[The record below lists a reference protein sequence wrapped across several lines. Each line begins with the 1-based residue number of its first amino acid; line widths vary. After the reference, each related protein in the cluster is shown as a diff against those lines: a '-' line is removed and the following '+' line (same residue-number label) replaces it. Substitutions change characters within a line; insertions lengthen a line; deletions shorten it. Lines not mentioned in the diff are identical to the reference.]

1 MLRSIRD
8 NIKGRAAKAVLAIM
22 IIPFV
27 FFGIGS
33 LVDSGGA
40 GNVLEINGEEVD
52 QPAYLLEMQIVRNE
66 VITRMGE
73 NIDYTQLTE
82 ANLAPLAL
90 DRLTRRTLI
99 SQTID
104 SMDMSVPGTMVDGII
119 TSTPNF
125 QVDGQF
131 SNELLNQFLANQRI
145 NLSMLKSRV
154 ASDVQ
159 ERQLAAGVA
168 LSNFSMPFYTD
179 LMMDIFNETREVS
192 WVKLPLVDVTNG
204 IEVSDA
210 EIENYYQANLDNY
223 KSELQVSL
231 EYIELRRENL
241 YESVSDEQVEA
252 EYRLQQ
258 EQFQSTENRR
268 VAHILLEVSDDQ
280 NKAQALEKLATIS
293 TRLAA
298 GESFASLASEFSQD
312 GGSAADGGEL
322 GYAQQDGTYP
332 KPFEDAIFSLALN
345 EISEAVETDAGLH
358 LIKVT
363 EIDSVEIESID
374 ELRRTI
380 TEQLQIRS
388 AQARYVGMIEQAA
401 DIAFNAADLT
411 EPAKI
416 LELEIKSTA
425 PIGRSGPSASA
436 LSGGSTNFALLSD
449 KRILAAA
456 FSDEVIADATNS
468 DVIELSP
475 EHAVIIRAK
484 GVFEPRQYTLDEVK
498 ADVSP
503 LVVREKAADKL
514 ALLEQSIKSGVSGG
528 DGQADAEKL
537 SLTDAAQKAGYSASS
552 QTFSRRSTEVDR
564 EFLLSAFEAPRS
576 SIEAGSLQSI
586 SNKAGDI
593 YLYQL
598 LNVDVDNTASN
609 DDVKK
614 LFNQQLQ
621 GMAGQQ
627 DIATFFE
634 SVESKAEIERNLR

>member
-8 NIKGRAAKAVLAIM
+8 NIKGRAAKVVLAIM

-40 GNVLEINGEEVD
+40 GSVLEINGEEVD
-52 QPAYLLEMQIVRNE
+52 QSSYLLEMQIVRNE
-66 VITRMGE
+66 LITRMGE
-73 NIDYTQLTE
+73 DIDYTQLSE

-99 SQTID
+99 NQTID
-104 SMDMSVPGTMVDGII
+104 NMDMSVPSTMVDSII

-131 SNELLNQFLANQRI
+131 SNELLTQFLANQRI

-168 LSNFSMPFYTD
+168 LSNFSMPFYND

-210 EIENYYQANLDNY
+210 EIESYYQANLDNY

-231 EYIELRRENL
+231 EYIELRREDL
-241 YESVSDEQVEA
+241 YEPVSDEQIEA
-252 EYRLQQ
+252 EYRSQQ
-258 EQFQSTENRR
+258 EQFQATENRR
-268 VAHILLEVSDDQ
+268 VAHILLEISDDQ
-280 NKAQALEKLATIS
+280 NKAQSLEKLATIS
-293 TRLAA
+293 ARLVA

-312 GGSAADGGEL
+312 GGSAADGGQL

-345 EISEAVETDAGLH
+345 EISEPVETDAGLH

-388 AQARYVGMIEQAA
+388 AQARYVGVIEQAA
-401 DIAFNAADLT
+401 DIAFNAADLG

-416 LELEIKSTA
+416 LELEVKSTP
-425 PIGRSGPSASA
+425 PIGRSGPSAST
-436 LSGGSTNFALLSD
+436 LSDGSIDVALLSD
-449 KRILAAA
+449 KRILTAA
-456 FSDEVIADATNS
+456 FSDEVIADGTNS
-468 DVIELSP
+468 EVIELSP
-475 EHAVIIRAK
+475 EHAVIVRAK
-484 GVFEPRQYTLDEVK
+484 EVFEPRQYTLDEVK

-514 ALLEQSIKSGVSGG
+514 ALLEQSIKTDVSGV
-528 DGQADAEKL
+528 DQAERL

-564 EFLLSAFEAPRS
+564 EFLLSVFEAPRS

-586 SNKAGDI
+586 SNIAGDI

-598 LNVDVDNTASN
+598 NKVDVDDTASN

-634 SVESKAEIERNLR
+634 SVESKADIERNLR

>member
-8 NIKGRAAKAVLAIM
+8 NIKGRAAKVVLAIM

-40 GNVLEINGEEVD
+40 GSVLEINGEEVD
-52 QPAYLLEMQIVRNE
+52 QSSYLLEMQIVRNE
-66 VITRMGE
+66 LITRMGE
-73 NIDYTQLTE
+73 DIDYTQLNE

-104 SMDMSVPGTMVDGII
+104 NMDMSVPSTMVDSII

-131 SNELLNQFLANQRI
+131 SNELLTQFLANQRI

-168 LSNFSMPFYTD
+168 LSNFSMPFYND

-204 IEVSDA
+204 IEVSDT
-210 EIENYYQANLDNY
+210 EIESYYQANLDNY

-231 EYIELRRENL
+231 EYIELRREDL
-241 YESVSDEQVEA
+241 YEPVSDEQVEA
-252 EYRLQQ
+252 EYRSQQ
-258 EQFQSTENRR
+258 EQFQATENRR
-268 VAHILLEVSDDQ
+268 VAHILLEISDDQ
-280 NKAQALEKLATIS
+280 NKGQALEKLATIS
-293 TRLAA
+293 ARLAA

-312 GGSAADGGEL
+312 GGSAADGGQL

-345 EISEAVETDAGLH
+345 EISEPVETDAGLH

-388 AQARYVGMIEQAA
+388 AQARYVGVIEQAA
-401 DIAFNAADLT
+401 DIAFNAADLG

-416 LELEIKSTA
+416 LELEVKSTP
-425 PIGRSGPSASA
+425 PIGRSGPSAST
-436 LSGGSTNFALLSD
+436 LSDGSIDVALLSD
-449 KRILAAA
+449 KRILTAA
-456 FSDEVIADATNS
+456 FSDEVIADGTNS
-468 DVIELSP
+468 EVIELSP
-475 EHAVIIRAK
+475 EHAVIVRAK
-484 GVFEPRQYTLDEVK
+484 EVFEPRQYTLDEVK

-514 ALLEQSIKSGVSGG
+514 ALLEQSIKTDVSGV
-528 DGQADAEKL
+528 DQAERL

-564 EFLLSAFEAPRS
+564 EFLLSVFEAPRS

-586 SNKAGDI
+586 SNIAGDI

-598 LNVDVDNTASN
+598 NKVDVDDTASN

-634 SVESKAEIERNLR
+634 SVESKADIERNLR

>member
-8 NIKGRAAKAVLAIM
+8 NIKGRAAKVVLAIM

-40 GNVLEINGEEVD
+40 GSVLEINGEEVD
-52 QPAYLLEMQIVRNE
+52 QSSYLLEMQIVRNE
-66 VITRMGE
+66 LITRMGE
-73 NIDYTQLTE
+73 DIDYTQLSE

-99 SQTID
+99 NQTID
-104 SMDMSVPGTMVDGII
+104 NMDMSVPSTMVDSII

-131 SNELLNQFLANQRI
+131 SNELLTQFLANQRI

-168 LSNFSMPFYTD
+168 LSNFSMPFYND

-210 EIENYYQANLDNY
+210 EIESYYQANLDNY

-231 EYIELRRENL
+231 EYIELRREDL
-241 YESVSDEQVEA
+241 YEPVSDEQIEA
-252 EYRLQQ
+252 EYRSQQ
-258 EQFQSTENRR
+258 EQFQATENRR
-268 VAHILLEVSDDQ
+268 VAHILLEISDDQ

-293 TRLAA
+293 ARLVA

-312 GGSAADGGEL
+312 GGSAADGGQL

-345 EISEAVETDAGLH
+345 EISEPVETDAGLH

-388 AQARYVGMIEQAA
+388 AQARYVGVIEQAA
-401 DIAFNAADLT
+401 DIAFNAADLG

-416 LELEIKSTA
+416 LELEVKSTP
-425 PIGRSGPSASA
+425 PIGRSGPSAST
-436 LSGGSTNFALLSD
+436 LSDGSIDVALLSD
-449 KRILAAA
+449 KRILTAA
-456 FSDEVIADATNS
+456 FSDEVIADGTNS
-468 DVIELSP
+468 EVIELSP
-475 EHAVIIRAK
+475 EHAVIVRAK
-484 GVFEPRQYTLDEVK
+484 EVFEPRQYTLDEVK

-514 ALLEQSIKSGVSGG
+514 ALLEQSIKTDVSGV
-528 DGQADAEKL
+528 DQAERL

-564 EFLLSAFEAPRS
+564 EFLLSVFEAPRS

-586 SNKAGDI
+586 SNIAGDI

-598 LNVDVDNTASN
+598 NKVDVDDTASN

-634 SVESKAEIERNLR
+634 SVESKADIERNLR

>member
-8 NIKGRAAKAVLAIM
+8 NIKGRAAKVVLAIM

-40 GNVLEINGEEVD
+40 GSVLEINGEEVD
-52 QPAYLLEMQIVRNE
+52 QSSYLLEMQIVRNE
-66 VITRMGE
+66 LITRMGE
-73 NIDYTQLTE
+73 DIDYTQLNE

-104 SMDMSVPGTMVDGII
+104 NMDMSVPSTMVDSII

-131 SNELLNQFLANQRI
+131 SNELLTQFLANQRI

-168 LSNFSMPFYTD
+168 LSNFSMPFYND
-179 LMMDIFNETREVS
+179 LMMDIINETREVS

-204 IEVSDA
+204 IEVSDT
-210 EIENYYQANLDNY
+210 EIESYYQANLDNY

-231 EYIELRRENL
+231 EYIELRREDL
-241 YESVSDEQVEA
+241 YEPVSDEQVEA
-252 EYRLQQ
+252 EYRSQQ
-258 EQFQSTENRR
+258 EQFQATENRR
-268 VAHILLEVSDDQ
+268 VAHILLEISDDQ

-293 TRLAA
+293 ARLVA

-312 GGSAADGGEL
+312 GGSAADGGQL

-345 EISEAVETDAGLH
+345 EISEPVETDAGLH

-388 AQARYVGMIEQAA
+388 AQARYVGVIEQAA
-401 DIAFNAADLT
+401 DIAFNAADLG

-416 LELEIKSTA
+416 LELEVKSTP
-425 PIGRSGPSASA
+425 PIGRSGPSAST
-436 LSGGSTNFALLSD
+436 LSDGSIDVALLSD
-449 KRILAAA
+449 KRILTAA
-456 FSDEVIADATNS
+456 FSDEVIADGTNS
-468 DVIELSP
+468 EVIELSP
-475 EHAVIIRAK
+475 EHAVIVRAK
-484 GVFEPRQYTLDEVK
+484 EVFEPRQYTLDEVK

-514 ALLEQSIKSGVSGG
+514 ALLEQSIKTDVSGV
-528 DGQADAEKL
+528 DQAERL

-564 EFLLSAFEAPRS
+564 EFLLSVFEAPRS

-586 SNKAGDI
+586 SNIAGDI

-598 LNVDVDNTASN
+598 NKVDVDDTASN

-634 SVESKAEIERNLR
+634 SVESKADIERNLR

>member
-33 LVDSGGA
+33 LVDSGGS

-66 VITRMGE
+66 LITRMGE

-179 LMMDIFNETREVS
+179 LMMDIFNETREIS

-241 YESVSDEQVEA
+241 YEPVSDEQVEA

-280 NKAQALEKLATIS
+280 NKAEALEKLATIS

-298 GESFASLASEFSQD
+298 GEDFASLASEFSQD

-416 LELEIKSTA
+416 LELEVKSTA

-436 LSGGSTNFALLSD
+436 LSDSSTNFALLSD

-475 EHAVIIRAK
+475 EHALIIRAK
-484 GVFEPRQYTLDEVK
+484 EVFEPRQYSLDEVK
-498 ADVSP
+498 ADISP

-634 SVESKAEIERNLR
+634 SVESKAEIERSLR

>member
-8 NIKGRAAKAVLAIM
+8 NIKGRAAKVVLAIM

-40 GNVLEINGEEVD
+40 GSVLEINGEEVD
-52 QPAYLLEMQIVRNE
+52 QSSYLLEMQIVRNE
-66 VITRMGE
+66 LITRMGE
-73 NIDYTQLTE
+73 DIDYTQLNE

-104 SMDMSVPGTMVDGII
+104 NMDMSVPSTMVDSII

-131 SNELLNQFLANQRI
+131 SNELLTQFLANQRI

-154 ASDVQ
+154 ASDIQ

-168 LSNFSMPFYTD
+168 LSNFSMPFYND

-204 IEVSDA
+204 IEVSDT
-210 EIENYYQANLDNY
+210 EIESYYQANLDNY

-231 EYIELRRENL
+231 EYIELRREDL
-241 YESVSDEQVEA
+241 YEPVSDEQVEA
-252 EYRLQQ
+252 EYRSQQ
-258 EQFQSTENRR
+258 EQFQATENRR
-268 VAHILLEVSDDQ
+268 VAHILLEISDDQ

-293 TRLAA
+293 ARLVA

-312 GGSAADGGEL
+312 GGSAADGGQL

-345 EISEAVETDAGLH
+345 EISEPVETDAGLH

-388 AQARYVGMIEQAA
+388 AQARYVGVIEQAA
-401 DIAFNAADLT
+401 DIAFNAADLG

-416 LELEIKSTA
+416 LELEVKSTP
-425 PIGRSGPSASA
+425 PIGRSGLSAST
-436 LSGGSTNFALLSD
+436 LSDGSVDVALLSD
-449 KRILAAA
+449 KRILTAA
-456 FSDEVIADATNS
+456 FSDEVIADGTNS
-468 DVIELSP
+468 EVIELSP
-475 EHAVIIRAK
+475 EHAVIVRAK
-484 GVFEPRQYTLDEVK
+484 EVFEPRQYTLDEVK
-498 ADVSP
+498 ADISP

-514 ALLEQSIKSGVSGG
+514 ALLEQSIKTDVSGA
-528 DGQADAEKL
+528 DQAQKL
-537 SLTDAAQKAGYSASS
+537 NLTDAAQKAGYSASS

-564 EFLLSAFEAPRS
+564 EFLLAVFEAPRS

-586 SNKAGDI
+586 SNIAGDI

-598 LNVDVDNTASN
+598 IKVDVDDTASN

-634 SVESKAEIERNLR
+634 SVESKADIQRNLR

>member
-8 NIKGRAAKAVLAIM
+8 NIKGRAAKVVLAIM

-40 GNVLEINGEEVD
+40 GSVLEINGEEVD
-52 QPAYLLEMQIVRNE
+52 QSSYLLEMQIVRNE
-66 VITRMGE
+66 LITRMGE
-73 NIDYTQLTE
+73 DIDYTQLNE

-104 SMDMSVPGTMVDGII
+104 NMDMSVPSTMVDSII

-131 SNELLNQFLANQRI
+131 SNELLTQFLANQRI

-168 LSNFSMPFYTD
+168 LSNFSMPFYND

-204 IEVSDA
+204 IEVSDT
-210 EIENYYQANLDNY
+210 EIESYYQANLDNY

-231 EYIELRRENL
+231 EYIELRREDL
-241 YESVSDEQVEA
+241 YEPVSDEQVEA
-252 EYRLQQ
+252 EYRSQQ
-258 EQFQSTENRR
+258 EQFQATENRR
-268 VAHILLEVSDDQ
+268 VAHILLEISDDQ

-293 TRLAA
+293 ARLVA

-312 GGSAADGGEL
+312 GGSAADGGQL

-345 EISEAVETDAGLH
+345 EISEPVETDAGLH

-388 AQARYVGMIEQAA
+388 AQARYVGVIEQAA
-401 DIAFNAADLT
+401 DIAFNAADLG

-416 LELEIKSTA
+416 LELEVKSTP
-425 PIGRSGPSASA
+425 PIGRSGPSAST
-436 LSGGSTNFALLSD
+436 LSDGSIDVALLSD
-449 KRILAAA
+449 KRILTAA
-456 FSDEVIADATNS
+456 FSDEVIADGTNS
-468 DVIELSP
+468 EVIELSP
-475 EHAVIIRAK
+475 EHAVIVRAK
-484 GVFEPRQYTLDEVK
+484 EVFEPRQYTLDEVK

-514 ALLEQSIKSGVSGG
+514 ALLEQSIKTDVSGV
-528 DGQADAEKL
+528 DQAERL

-564 EFLLSAFEAPRS
+564 EFLLSVFEAPRS

-586 SNKAGDI
+586 SNIAGDI

-598 LNVDVDNTASN
+598 NKVDVDDTASN

-634 SVESKAEIERNLR
+634 SVESKADIERNLR